1 MHPELSG
8 VANKN
13 DNFKDRERPEDLLAP
28 RSQNPAKIYYFK
40 SAIIDCIVNGID
52 FDKKILNFKISQ
64 KCVKAKGRDDNVI
77 SLL

>member
-1 MHPELSG
+1 MRQELSE

-13 DNFKDRERPEDLLAP
+13 DNFKDREIPEDLLAP
-28 RSQNPAKIYYFK
+28 RSQNPANIYYFK
-40 SAIIDCIVNGID
+40 SAIIDCIVDGIN